1 MKNEY
6 KNLETVIKELG
17 SSVPLLNDT
26 EWRYSRICNTIR
38 AVYEKQETRQD
49 ADKKGYDEGDMRLKT
64 GSEEEEI
71 ELRRN
76 KKSQEKI
83 KIIDVEGN

>member
-1 MKNEY
+1 MK
-6 KNLETVIKELG
+6 KDFKTLETIIKELYT
-17 SSVPLLNDT
+17 SVPLLKDAD
-26 EWRYSRICNTIR
+26 WKYSRLCNTIR
-38 AVYEKQETRQD
+38 GVYEKQETRQN
-49 ADKKGYDEGDMRLKT
+49 ADEKGYDEGNMRLKA
-64 GSEEEEI
+64 GSEEEKI